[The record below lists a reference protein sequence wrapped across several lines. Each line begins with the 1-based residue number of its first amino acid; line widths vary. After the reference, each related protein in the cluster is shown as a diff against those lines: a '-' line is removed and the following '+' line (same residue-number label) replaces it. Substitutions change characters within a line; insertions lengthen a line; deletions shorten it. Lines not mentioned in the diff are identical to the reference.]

1 MHVASV
7 LHSGSLTTECDCL
20 FCFPMLAA
28 CVHDQVMHEY
38 TAAQENLKA
47 SSQEGFLGMLRT
59 RHMMHG
65 SVLKLGADTFRAC
78 VLGFR
83 ARQGIG
89 QVRQC
94 PACPRDAQGHSIL
107 KGLTYDLVKI
117 RLRSDR
123 CDPQHDPTK
132 QHDKVGKD
140 ALPIV
145 SGRLK
150 RCAVRIRNPELL
162 KDGASKDVRAAE
174 QKAAHNSMEY
184 LDIHGRQLRGDK
196 LKHDEIATLADDS
209 IPAALE
215 NLKRFVPLAV
225 HAMWS
230 LVIEHEEQVR
240 DAASLW
246 SAVAALFRGAIQRDV
261 VAVTRVI
268 PASSIPHMRK
278 ALDAL
283 VQG

>member
-1 MHVASV
+1 
-7 LHSGSLTTECDCL
+7 
-20 FCFPMLAA
+20 
-28 CVHDQVMHEY
+28 
-38 TAAQENLKA
+38 
-47 SSQEGFLGMLRT
+47 
-59 RHMMHG
+59 
-65 SVLKLGADTFRAC
+65 
-78 VLGFR
+78 
-83 ARQGIG
+83 
-89 QVRQC
+89 
-94 PACPRDAQGHSIL
+94 
-107 KGLTYDLVKI
+107 
-117 RLRSDR
+117 
-123 CDPQHDPTK
+123 
-132 QHDKVGKD
+132 
-140 ALPIV
+140 
-145 SGRLK
+145 
-150 RCAVRIRNPELL
+150 VRIRNPELL